1 MNSKEQT
8 LATFQARVRQMILRF
23 RQLEKENN
31 ELYGML
37 DKQEKDIE
45 ELKRRLEDKNHEY
58 DSLKAARMIGI
69 SCGDIASTKERLAR
83 LIRDVNKCI
92 TVLTEQKEG

>member
-1 MNSKEQT
+1 MNSKEKT

-23 RQLEKENN
+23 QQLEKENN

-37 DKQEKDIE
+37 DKQEKDIA
-45 ELKRRLEDKNHEY
+45 ELKRRLEEKTHEY

-69 SCGDIASTKERLAR
+69 SSGDIASTKERLAR
-83 LIRDVNKCI
+83 LVRDVNKCI